1 MKWFLA
7 KADPENDYSLQ
18 DLQRDTETIW
28 DGVHNFQAIASIKAM
43 QPSDKILIY
52 HSQSDKAIVGEAE
65 VTEPPFENTAD
76 PRPSWAVKLRFSKI
90 YDAPVSL
97 AEMKAEPSLKDFLL
111 IRNGRLSVMEVPDY
125 VLNWLRPRLGL

>member
-1 MKWFLA
+1 MKWFLV
-7 KADPENDYSLQ
+7 KADPENDYSIQ

-43 QPSDKILIY
+43 RPEDKVLIY
-52 HSQSDKAIVGEAE
+52 HSQSDKAIVGEAVVAE
-65 VTEPPFENTAD
+65 APFENAAD

-90 YDAPVSL
+90 YDVPVSL

-111 IRNGRLSVMEVPDY
+111 IRNGRLSVMEVPEY
-125 VLNWLRPRLGL
+125 VLEWLQPRLGI